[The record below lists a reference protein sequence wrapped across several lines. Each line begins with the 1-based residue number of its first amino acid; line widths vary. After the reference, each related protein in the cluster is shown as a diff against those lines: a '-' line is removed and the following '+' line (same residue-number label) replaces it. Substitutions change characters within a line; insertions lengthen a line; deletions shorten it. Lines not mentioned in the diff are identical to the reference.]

1 MGQFFGDI
9 FIPAHDQVGKLFLFL
24 LQSKDLFFDGTASDE
39 FVVKDMPGLPNPVS
53 PVCGLV
59 FDSWIPPGIVVDNCI
74 GRSQIQTR
82 AAGFKA
88 DQKEWDI
95 RILKL
100 FNWRQVK
107 C

>member
-59 FDSWIPPGIVVDNCI
+59 FDSWIPPGIVVNDVVC
-74 GRSQIQTR
+74 TC
-82 AAGFKA
+82 
-88 DQKEWDI
+88 
-95 RILKL
+95 
-100 FNWRQVK
+100 QVETGATSLETD
-107 C
+107 